1 MNKKNPNKFNY
12 NRNFTIIHKT
22 NYFRII
28 NKKI

>member
-22 NYFRII
+22 NYFLFKD
-28 NKKI
+28 NK